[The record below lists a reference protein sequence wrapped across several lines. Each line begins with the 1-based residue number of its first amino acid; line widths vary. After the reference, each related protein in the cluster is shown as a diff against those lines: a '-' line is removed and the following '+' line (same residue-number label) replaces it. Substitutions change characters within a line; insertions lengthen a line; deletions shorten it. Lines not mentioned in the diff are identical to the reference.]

1 MLVTDCWLLLKS
13 FFPLVTGFYAGGV
26 IWKIGKEVIMSRK
39 TASMVF
45 TQCHFLLREE
55 YSMRTWSI
63 VSVLQARKMYQ
74 QATEI
79 LPFAAT
85 LWKDVKSFNIFCLPC
100 VGVFLFEVLVNFYSR
115 HFDNALSIS
124 QFLMF
129 ELAQKGDGAAVQEIM
144 AKAREM
150 GVDLEDFL
158 KTLLGK

>member
-1 MLVTDCWLLLKS
+1 
-13 FFPLVTGFYAGGV
+13 
-26 IWKIGKEVIMSRK
+26 
-39 TASMVF
+39 
-45 TQCHFLLREE
+45 
-55 YSMRTWSI
+55 
-63 VSVLQARKMYQ
+63 MYQ

-85 LWKDVKSFNIFCLPC
+85 LWKD
-100 VGVFLFEVLVNFYSR
+100 
-115 HFDNALSIS
+115 
-124 QFLMF
+124 FLMF

>member
-1 MLVTDCWLLLKS
+1 
-13 FFPLVTGFYAGGV
+13 
-26 IWKIGKEVIMSRK
+26 
-39 TASMVF
+39 
-45 TQCHFLLREE
+45 
-55 YSMRTWSI
+55 MRTWSI

-85 LWKDVKSFNIFCLPC
+85 LWKDVKLFNIFCLSC
-100 VGVFLFEVLVNFYSR
+100 VGVILFEVLVNFYSR
-115 HFDNALSIS
+115 YFDNTLSIS

-158 KTLLGK
+158 KILLGK

>member
-1 MLVTDCWLLLKS
+1 MSPPVYTHVLICPNSWRPCLMLVTDCWLLLKS

-26 IWKIGKEVIMSRK
+26 IWKIGKDVIVSRK

-45 TQCHFLLREE
+45 SQCHFLLREE

-85 LWKDVKSFNIFCLPC
+85 LWKDVKFFNIFCCL
-100 VGVFLFEVLVNFYSR
+100 VLVFFFSKFWLIFTRDILIVLFQFHSFWCSNSLRRVMAQPSR
-115 HFDNALSIS
+115 
-124 QFLMF
+124 
-129 ELAQKGDGAAVQEIM
+129 K
-144 AKAREM
+144 
-150 GVDLEDFL
+150 
-158 KTLLGK
+158 